1 MLILIAEDERITRR
15 KLRRQ
20 LEQLGHEV
28 LEAADGAEAWEH
40 FQAQQPP
47 IVVCDWEM
55 PRMNGLELVERI
67 RAADNPSYVYIVM
80 LTGKSE
86 KKDVIEG
93 IESGAD
99 DFVTKPFDRGELRAR
114 LNAGLRIVELE
125 HDLASANVCLR
136 HELAVARELSNA
148 EHRKHE
154 EVLLGESIPVRA
166 LRQGIELY
174 AKSDEPLLLGGP
186 GGAGQEATARAIHRA
201 SARRDRPFIYV
212 ACAHV
217 SDGNESLF
225 GFRAASDDGQ
235 GFDKASLAAGGTLYL
250 DGVESLSPPRQTQ
263 LLDFLNQAATSRAD
277 GKAPQPDVR
286 MIASIGQTAD
296 HHASVTPVG
305 LDLEQALARH
315 RLNVPSLAER
325 REDVV
330 PIAEHIVDRRSRS
343 AGKALEGLSD
353 EAKVML
359 QNYSWPGNIR
369 ELQSVVERAVLLSS
383 GKRVDIPEELLREG
397 RRIGGYT
404 LQRHLGEG
412 GMGEVWLAQ
421 HSLLARPSAVKL
433 IRQAAMGRDPKTRE
447 MLEERFQREAKATA
461 QLRSP
466 HTVELYDFGVT
477 DEGDFYYVMEYL
489 EGLDLHT
496 LVQQFGT
503 LDVGRAIHF
512 LSQACLSLG
521 EAHQAG
527 LVHRDIK
534 PENLF
539 ACKLGTQCDFL
550 KVLDFGIVR
559 SNTNSDHTATS
570 EGVITG
576 SPTCISPEAAQGEA
590 VTFASDVYGLGCV
603 AYWLLTGQQVFQ
615 APSAM
620 KILLQ
625 HISKQP
631 QTPSSIRPDLPS
643 ELDDLVLRC
652 LAKNPLDRPG
662 DAIELGEQLAALAQ
676 VKPWDAGQARAW
688 WKANVSSTA
697 TSLSQNDTAVAIK
710 SETQSAG
717 KPSSLLETTEYKV
730 NTNND

>member
-1 MLILIAEDERITRR
+1 MTEE
-15 KLRRQ
+15 
-20 LEQLGHEV
+20 GY
-28 LEAADGAEAWEH
+28 
-40 FQAQQPP
+40 FF
-47 IVVCDWEM
+47 
-55 PRMNGLELVERI
+55 
-67 RAADNPSYVYIVM
+67 YV
-80 LTGKSE
+80 K
-86 KKDVIEG
+86 
-93 IESGAD
+93 
-99 DFVTKPFDRGELRAR
+99 
-114 LNAGLRIVELE
+114 
-125 HDLASANVCLR
+125 
-136 HELAVARELSNA
+136 
-148 EHRKHE
+148 
-154 EVLLGESIPVRA
+154 
-166 LRQGIELY
+166 
-174 AKSDEPLLLGGP
+174 
-186 GGAGQEATARAIHRA
+186 
-201 SARRDRPFIYV
+201 
-212 ACAHV
+212 
-217 SDGNESLF
+217 
-225 GFRAASDDGQ
+225 
-235 GFDKASLAAGGTLYL
+235 
-250 DGVESLSPPRQTQ
+250 
-263 LLDFLNQAATSRAD
+263 
-277 GKAPQPDVR
+277 
-286 MIASIGQTAD
+286 
-296 HHASVTPVG
+296 
-305 LDLEQALARH
+305 
-315 RLNVPSLAER
+315 
-325 REDVV
+325 
-330 PIAEHIVDRRSRS
+330 
-343 AGKALEGLSD
+343 
-353 EAKVML
+353 
-359 QNYSWPGNIR
+359 
-369 ELQSVVERAVLLSS
+369 
-383 GKRVDIPEELLREG
+383 
-397 RRIGGYT
+397 
-404 LQRHLGEG
+404 
-412 GMGEVWLAQ
+412 
-421 HSLLARPSAVKL
+421 
-433 IRQAAMGRDPKTRE
+433 
-447 MLEERFQREAKATA
+447 
-461 QLRSP
+461 
-466 HTVELYDFGVT
+466 
-477 DEGDFYYVMEYL
+477 EYL